1 MAHTALALAEH
12 RHQLVLPRQPLVIC
26 RSLPLPKVEA
36 IIFDMDGVLVDSR
49 KAAAVALAS
58 VARKEGAKVSG
69 SEIEIALDRGNS
81 AASIVACLFP
91 RLSGNPSELDRVAR
105 AYTKASLGN
114 AGMIEKTAIAA
125 CLPQLSKKF
134 SLAIATN
141 RTQDAALGIL
151 DMLGMRAFFG
161 AVMTLADAP
170 AKPDPKMV
178 VLAVMAI
185 GASIASSVFV
195 GDKPSDHQAGK
206 AAGVRTI
213 MVDGSRGKDGCLPF
227 LNEFGKGK

>member
-1 MAHTALALAEH
+1 M
-12 RHQLVLPRQPLVIC
+12 
-26 RSLPLPKVEA
+26 PKVEA

-49 KAAAVALAS
+49 RAAAAALAA
-58 VARKEGAKVSG
+58 VARKEGANVEG
-69 SEIEIALDRGNS
+69 IAIGAALDRGNS
-81 AASIVACLFP
+81 AASIVACLLP
-91 RLSGNPSELDRVAR
+91 HLNGKPGELDRVAR

-114 AGMIEKTAIAA
+114 MGMIEKTAIAA
-125 CLPQLSKKF
+125 CLPKLSKKF

-141 RTQDAALGIL
+141 RTEDAALEIL
-151 DMLGMRAFFG
+151 DRLGMRAFFG

-185 GASIASSVFV
+185 GASIASAVFV

-213 MVDGSRGKDGCLPF
+213 IVDGARGKIGCLPF
-227 LNEFGKGK
+227 LNEFGENR